1 MKLALADHKAC
12 TLKSIMEKYFIYQRL
27 GWVEINR
34 SIRCEL
40 PTHINLARKIQG
52 RRDLAAQN
60 RFGSQTNVSLVK
72 AFQGRNYSKY
82 NTGWFFGSYRF

>member
-1 MKLALADHKAC
+1 MKLALAHHKAG
-12 TLKSIMEKYFIYQRL
+12 TLKSIMDKNYIYQRL

-72 AFQGRNYSKY
+72 AFQGRNFSEETCGGRNY
-82 NTGWFFGSYRF
+82 F